1 MEAELARR
9 RATAMRRLVIRA
21 RSRKEAEMEL
31 PDCGA
36 RKRCRTGNYYAALH
50 PECKEAG
57 VATETKTESEKDHP
71 AGDM

>member
-9 RATAMRRLVIRA
+9 RATAMRRIVIRA

-36 RKRCRTGNYYAALH
+36 RRRYWIGNYYAALH
-50 PECKEAG
+50 SGCKGAG
-57 VATETKTESEKDHP
+57 VATEAKTESEKDQP
-71 AGDM
+71 TGDM